1 MDERAAR
8 FYLATMITTRLLVV
22 AAWALAALNL
32 PAENWPRF
40 RGPNGQ
46 GVSTERNLPLTWDAT
61 NKVQW
66 KTAIPGEGWSSPI
79 VWNDRVFLTA
89 AREDGTQCHVIGLDR
104 DSGKVLWDVRVFE
117 QQRLRKEGKNS
128 YATPTPCTDGERVY
142 AVFNDGS
149 VVALDFRGQVAWT
162 NREVAF
168 YSRHGLG
175 ASPIL
180 HEGLLIMPYDGSQR
194 VDQAGNW
201 PNNSDFERTGWQIP
215 WDKSFLVALDARTGK
230 RVWTAKR
237 GMSRIAHVT
246 PFIWRNNGHVEL
258 ISCAGDCI
266 QGFDPKTGERLWTVY
281 SRGEG
286 VTPSP
291 VFGEGLIFTSS
302 GFEATTLRTVKPG
315 GRGDV
320 TSTHVVWEQKRG
332 APTQASL
339 LYVQPH
345 LYAVTD
351 NGMLTCYTAATGEVV
366 YQERLQGTFSASPVF
381 ADGRIYLLNEAGE
394 TLVIAPG
401 AEFKVLARNRLNE
414 KAQASMAVSQ
424 GRFFLRTAQ
433 HVYCIAP

>member
-1 MDERAAR
+1 MNITR
-8 FYLATMITTRLLVV
+8 FLLGL
-22 AAWALAALNL
+22 ALALTLGNL
-32 PAENWPRF
+32 SAENWPRF

-46 GVSTERNLPLTWDAT
+46 GISSETNLPLTWDAT
-61 NKVQW
+61 NHIRW
-66 KTAIPGEGWSSPI
+66 KTPIAGEGWSSPI
-79 VWNDRVFLTA
+79 VWNDRVFVTA
-89 AREDGTQCHVIGLDR
+89 AREDGTQCHVICLDR

-117 QQRLRKEGKNS
+117 QRRLRKEGKNS
-128 YATPTPCTDGERVY
+128 YATPTPCTDGQQVY

-149 VVALDFRGQVAWT
+149 IVALDFQGQVAWT

-175 ASPIL
+175 ASPIV

-194 VDQAGNW
+194 VDEVGNW

-215 WDKSFLVALDARTGK
+215 WDKSFLVALDTKTGR
-230 RVWTAKR
+230 RVWTARR

-246 PFIWRNNGHVEL
+246 PFIWRDNGREEL

-266 QGFDPKTGERLWTVY
+266 QGFDLKTGERLWTVF

-291 VFGEGLIFTSS
+291 VYGEGLIFTSS
-302 GFEATTLRTVKPG
+302 GFEATTIRTVKPG

-320 TSTHVVWEQKRG
+320 TATHIAWEQKRG
-332 APTQASL
+332 APTQSSL
-339 LYVQPH
+339 LYVKPH

-351 NGMLTCYTAATGEVV
+351 NGMLTCYTAANGEVV
-366 YQERLQGTFSASPVF
+366 YQERLQGAFSASPVY

-394 TLVIAPG
+394 TIVIAPG
-401 AEFKVLARNRLNE
+401 PQFKVLARNRLNE
-414 KAQASMAVSQ
+414 KAQASIAVSQ
-424 GRFFLRTAQ
+424 GRLFLRTAQ
-433 HVYCIAP
+433 HVYCIGP

>member
-1 MDERAAR
+1 MNTKTFAAVVT
-8 FYLATMITTRLLVV
+8 FALVV
-22 AAWALAALNL
+22 FQAS
-32 PAENWPRF
+32 AENWPRF

-61 NKVQW
+61 NNIRW
-66 KTAIPGEGWSSPI
+66 KTGIPGEGWSSPI
-79 VWNDRVFLTA
+79 VWNDRIFLTA
-89 AREDGTQCHVIGLDR
+89 ARDEGTQCHVICVDR
-104 DSGKVLWDVRVFE
+104 DSGKVVWDVRVFE
-117 QQRLRKEGKNS
+117 QARLRKEGKNS
-128 YATPTPCTDGERVY
+128 YATPTPCTDGSKVY

-149 VVALDFRGQVAWT
+149 VVALDYQGKVAWT
-162 NREVAF
+162 NREVSF

-215 WDKSFLVALDARTGK
+215 WDKSFIVALDTQTGR

-246 PFIWRNNGHVEL
+246 PFILREGGTEEL

-266 QGFDPKTGERLWTVY
+266 QSFNPKTGERLWTVY

-291 VFGEGLIFTSS
+291 VYGEGLIFTSS
-302 GFEATTLRTVKPG
+302 GFEATTIRTVKPG

-320 TSTHVVWEQKRG
+320 TATHIAWEQRRG
-332 APTQASL
+332 APTQSSL
-339 LYVQPH
+339 LYVKPH

-351 NGMLTCYTAATGEVV
+351 NGMLSCYVAATGEVV
-366 YQERLQGTFSASPVF
+366 YQERLQGAFSASPVY

-394 TLVIAPG
+394 TIVIAPG
-401 AEFKVLARNRLNE
+401 PEFKILARNPLNE
-414 KAQASMAVSQ
+414 KTQASIAVSQ
-424 GRFFLRTAQ
+424 GRLFLRTAQ
-433 HVYCIAP
+433 HLYCIGQ